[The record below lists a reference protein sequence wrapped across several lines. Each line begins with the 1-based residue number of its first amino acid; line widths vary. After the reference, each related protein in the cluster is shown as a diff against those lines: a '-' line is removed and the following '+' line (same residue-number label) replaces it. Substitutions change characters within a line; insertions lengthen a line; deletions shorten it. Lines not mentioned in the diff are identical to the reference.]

1 VFSVYAKMKRFVEGY
16 LRIIPSKTSLVNETL
31 WIFRD
36 LELDRDK
43 PSLEYTS
50 NTLKVN
56 KA

>member
-1 VFSVYAKMKRFVEGY
+1 MKRFVEGY
-16 LRIIPSKTSLVNETL
+16 LGIIPSKTSLVNETL